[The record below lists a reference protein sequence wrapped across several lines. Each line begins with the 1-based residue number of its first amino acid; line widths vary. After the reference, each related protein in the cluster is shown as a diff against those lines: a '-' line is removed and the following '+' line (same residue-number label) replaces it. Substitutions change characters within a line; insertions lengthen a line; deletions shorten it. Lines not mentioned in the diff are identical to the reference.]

1 MMRQYELVE
10 RVTRYNPN
18 ADENLL
24 NKAYVYAMQKHG
36 TQQRANGDP
45 YFSHPLEVAGILT
58 DLKLDDATIAVALL
72 HDTIEDTDA
81 TRAEI
86 DQMFGEDIGR
96 LVEGL
101 TKIGKLDLV
110 SKKAAQAENLRKLL
124 LAISSDIR
132 VLLVK
137 LADRLHNMR
146 TLQHMPEEA
155 RGRIAEET
163 LEIYAPLA
171 GRMGMH
177 DMREELEDLAFRT
190 VNPEA
195 YATIERR
202 LSELRSRNRSLI
214 EAIEREL
221 TERLERAGI
230 KAEVKGREKQ
240 PYSIFRKM
248 ERKAVSFEQ
257 LSDILGFRVVV
268 GSVAECYAAVGV
280 VHTTW
285 PAVPGRFKDY
295 VSTPKQNDYRS
306 IHTTVVGPGS
316 QRVELQVRT
325 ADMERIAEY
334 GIAAHALYKDGVT
347 PPPPKHKGNGAANG
361 KLNGANGNGASTLR
375 GFNEE
380 IRAYEWLRRT
390 VEMLAEGDTPE
401 EFLEHTKLE
410 LFQDQVFCFTP
421 KGRLIAL
428 PRGATPIDF
437 AYSVHTDIGDTTV
450 GSRINGRNMPL
461 MTELHNGDE
470 VEILCS
476 KAQVPPAAWESMVVT
491 GKARSAI
498 RRATRAAVRK
508 QYAGLGRQIVER
520 AFARAGR
527 EYSDKVVEAVLPR
540 LAQSNVEDMLAAVG
554 RGEIP
559 SINVLKAV
567 HPDHKEERLPRAK
580 SASEEGWF
588 GLKRGSG
595 MKFRVP
601 GLSRKPAAEA
611 RSGSDRAIPIRGI
624 HGEMAVR
631 FAKGGAIPG
640 ERIVG
645 IMTPGEGITIYP
657 IQSPA
662 LKDFDDEPE
671 RWLDVRWDVDDDHR
685 SRFPV
690 RIEVTAINEP
700 GTLAQVS
707 QVMAD
712 NDANITNIRIVKSAP
727 DFSVM
732 LFDMDVFDVKH
743 LNRLVAQLRARP
755 VVSGVTRVNG

>member
-10 RVTRYNPN
+10 KVTRYNPN

-45 YFSHPLEVAGILT
+45 FFSHPLEVAGILT
-58 DLKLDDATIAVALL
+58 DLRLDDATIAVALL

-86 DQMFGEDIGR
+86 DQMFGEEIGR

-110 SKKAAQAENLRKLL
+110 SKKAEQAENLRKLL
-124 LAISSDIR
+124 LAISADIR

-146 TLQHMPEEA
+146 TLQHMPAESRA
-155 RGRIAEET
+155 RIAEET

-177 DMREELEDLAFRT
+177 DMREELEELAFRT

-195 YATIERR
+195 DATISSRLAGLRERNRR
-202 LSELRSRNRSLI
+202 LI
-214 EAIEREL
+214 ENIEREL
-221 TERLERAGI
+221 TERLDRAGI
-230 KAEVKGREKQ
+230 KAEVVGREKR

-268 GSVAECYAAVGV
+268 GTVAECYAAIGV
-280 VHTTW
+280 VHTAW
-285 PAVPGRFKDY
+285 PLVPGRFKDY
-295 VSTPKQNDYRS
+295 ISTPKQNDYRS

-325 ADMERIAEY
+325 AEMHRIAEF
-334 GIAAHALYKDGVT
+334 GIAAHVFYKDGVA
-347 PPPPKHKGNGAANG
+347 PPKKKGSGANG
-361 KLNGANGNGASTLR
+361 KGSDHG
-375 GFNEE
+375 GFHED
-380 IRAYEWLRRT
+380 IRAYEWLRKT
-390 VEMLAEGDTPE
+390 IAMLADGDTPE

-410 LFQDQVFCFTP
+410 LFQDQVFCFSP

-437 AYSVHTDIGDTTV
+437 AYAVHTDIGDTCV
-450 GSRINGRNMPL
+450 GAKINGRNMPL

-470 VEILCS
+470 VEVLRS
-476 KAQVPPAAWESMVVT
+476 RTQVPSAAWESMVVT
-491 GKARSAI
+491 GKARSAV

-508 QYAGLGRQIVER
+508 QFTGLGRQLLER
-520 AFARAGR
+520 AFAEAGR
-527 EYSDKVVEAVLPR
+527 PFSDALLTAALPR
-540 LAQSNVEDMLAAVG
+540 LGQHNVDDAIAAVG

-559 SINVLKAV
+559 ASIVVKAV
-567 HPDHKEERLPRAK
+567 YPDYKDERPAGSK
-580 SASEEGWF
+580 VESDEGWF
-588 GLKRGSG
+588 GITRASG
-595 MKFRVP
+595 MMFRIP
-601 GLSRKPAAEA
+601 GLSRRAAE
-611 RSGSDRAIPIRGI
+611 RPQRKDKAIPIRGI
-624 HGEMAVR
+624 DGAMAVR
-631 FAKGGAIPG
+631 FAEGGALPG

-645 IMTPGEGITIYP
+645 IMTPGEGITVYP
-657 IQSPA
+657 IHSPA
-662 LKDFDDEPE
+662 LKAFDDEPE
-671 RWLDVRWDVDDDHR
+671 RWLDVRWDIDEKDQR
-685 SRFPV
+685 RFPA

-700 GTLAQVS
+700 GTLVQVAQVI
-707 QVMAD
+707 AD
-712 NDANITNIRIVKSAP
+712 NQANISNIKITKSAP
-727 DFSVM
+727 DFAVM
-732 LFDMDVFDVKH
+732 VIDLDVANVKH
-743 LNRLVAQLRARP
+743 LNRLIAQLRARP
-755 VVSGVTRVNG
+755 VVSGAMREGE

>member
-45 YFSHPLEVAGILT
+45 YFSHPLEVAAILT

-81 TRAEI
+81 TRGEI
-86 DQMFGEDIGR
+86 DQLFGEDIGR

-101 TKIGKLDLV
+101 TKIKKLDLV

-146 TLQHMPEEA
+146 TLDHMPEEA

-177 DMREELEDLAFRT
+177 DMREELEELAFRT

-195 YATIERR
+195 HATISRR
-202 LSELRSRNRSLI
+202 LAELREKNQQLI
-214 EAIEREL
+214 ADIEKQL
-221 TERLERAGI
+221 TERLDKAGI
-230 KAEVKGREKQ
+230 KAEVHGREKR

-268 GSVAECYAAVGV
+268 GTVGDCYAAVGV

-285 PAVPGRFKDY
+285 PMVPGRFKDY
-295 VSTPKQNDYRS
+295 ISTPKQNDYRS
-306 IHTTVVGPGS
+306 IHTTVIGPGS

-325 ADMERIAEY
+325 ADMHRVAEF
-334 GIAAHALYKDGVT
+334 GIAAHVLYKEGVAPAT
-347 PPPPKHKGNGAANG
+347 GKGSGNGHD
-361 KLNGANGNGASTLR
+361 GNGHGID
-375 GFNEE
+375 GFDDEL
-380 IRAYEWLRRT
+380 RAYQWLRRT
-390 VEMLAEGDTPE
+390 IAMLAEGDTPE

-421 KGRLIAL
+421 MGRLIAL

-437 AYSVHTDIGDTTV
+437 AYAVHTDIGDTCV
-450 GSRINGRNMPL
+450 GAKINGRSMPL
-461 MTELHNGDE
+461 MTELNNGDE
-470 VEILCS
+470 VEVVCV
-476 KAQVPPAAWESMVVT
+476 KGQGPQAAWELMVVT

-498 RRATRAAVRK
+498 RRATRGAVRK
-508 QYAGLGRQIVER
+508 QFAGVGRQLLLR
-520 AFARAGR
+520 SFARAKR
-527 EYSDKVVEAVLPR
+527 QFSDDLLAAALPR
-540 LAQSNVEDMLAAVG
+540 LAQNNVEDTLAAVG

-559 SINVLKAV
+559 SVNVLKALY
-567 HPDHKEERLPRAK
+567 PDHKDDKAPRKPATTD
-580 SASEEGWF
+580 EGWF
-588 GLKRGSG
+588 GMKRASG
-595 MKFRVP
+595 IMFRIP
-601 GLSRKPAAEA
+601 GLSRRPSPARGGKDE
-611 RSGSDRAIPIRGI
+611 AIPIRGL
-624 HGEMAVR
+624 HGDMAVN
-631 FAKGGAIPG
+631 FVEGGAVPG

-645 IMTPGEGITIYP
+645 IMTPGEGIAIYP

-662 LKDFDDEPE
+662 LKAFDDQPE
-671 RWLDVRWDVDDDHR
+671 RWLDVRWDVDPNDAR
-685 SRFPV
+685 RFPT
-690 RIEVTAINEP
+690 RIEVTALNEP
-700 GTLAQVS
+700 GSLVQVAQVI
-707 QVMAD
+707 ANHD
-712 NDANITNIRIVKSAP
+712 GNIANIAITRSAP

-732 LFDMDVFDVKH
+732 MIDVEVKDVKH
-743 LNRLVAQLRARP
+743 LNRVLADLRSKP
-755 VVSGVTRVNG
+755 VVSGVTRVSG

>member
-10 RVTRYNPN
+10 RVTRYNPA

-124 LAISSDIR
+124 LAISADIR

-146 TLQHMPEEA
+146 TLEHMPEEA

-163 LEIYAPLA
+163 LDIYAPLA

-177 DMREELEDLAFRT
+177 DMREELEELAFRT

-195 YATIERR
+195 HATISKR
-202 LSELRSRNRSLI
+202 LADLRVRNKALIAQIEKEL
-214 EAIEREL
+214 A
-221 TERLERAGI
+221 ERLQKAGI
-230 KAEVKGREKQ
+230 AADVHGREKQ

-257 LSDILGFRVVV
+257 LSDILGFRVIV
-268 GSVAECYAAVGV
+268 GSLEQCYAAVGV

-306 IHTTVVGPGS
+306 IHTTVVGPSS
-316 QRVELQVRT
+316 QRVELQIRT
-325 ADMERIAEY
+325 SEMHKIAEY
-334 GIAAHALYKDGVT
+334 GIATHALYKDDVA
-347 PPPPKHKGNGAANG
+347 PAKPKT
-361 KLNGANGNGASTLR
+361 NGASKKGASAPSLP
-375 GFNEE
+375 GFNDE

-437 AYSVHTDIGDTTV
+437 AYAVHTDVGDTCV
-450 GSRINGRNMPL
+450 GTRINGRVMPL

-470 VEILCS
+470 VEIITS
-476 KAQVPPAAWESMVVT
+476 KAQVPPPAWESMVVT

-498 RRATRAAVRK
+498 RRATRTVVRK
-508 QYAGLGRQIVER
+508 QYAGLGRQILER
-520 AFARAGR
+520 AFARVKR
-527 EYSDKVVEAVLPR
+527 PLSDELIAKALPR
-540 LAQSNVEDMLAAVG
+540 LAQSNVEDALAAVG

-559 SINVLKAV
+559 STNFLRAIYPDYKDERAV
-567 HPDHKEERLPRAK
+567 KQGK
-580 SASEEGWF
+580 VTEGVV
-588 GLKRGSG
+588 RSQA
-595 MKFRVP
+595 RIRHEVP
-601 GLSRKPAAEA
+601 GAGAVAE
-611 RSGSDRAIPIRGI
+611 
-624 HGEMAVR
+624 
-631 FAKGGAIPG
+631 
-640 ERIVG
+640 
-645 IMTPGEGITIYP
+645 T
-657 IQSPA
+657 
-662 LKDFDDEPE
+662 
-671 RWLDVRWDVDDDHR
+671 
-685 SRFPV
+685 
-690 RIEVTAINEP
+690 
-700 GTLAQVS
+700 
-707 QVMAD
+707 
-712 NDANITNIRIVKSAP
+712 
-727 DFSVM
+727 
-732 LFDMDVFDVKH
+732 
-743 LNRLVAQLRARP
+743 
-755 VVSGVTRVNG
+755 